1 MLLEGSEE
9 LTVRLTI
16 RSDELGVPM
25 ASQIAS
31 WPSSAG
37 LGRQWLS
44 VGSIHPGPTSTFSRF
59 EPRWKARRFMI
70 ALRWS
75 YSGEYLKATGSTYLE
90 WVFFTLAIEVVDK
103 LGVERVKAIGGIHLI
118 I

>member
-1 MLLEGSEE
+1 
-9 LTVRLTI
+9 
-16 RSDELGVPM
+16 
-25 ASQIAS
+25 
-31 WPSSAG
+31 
-37 LGRQWLS
+37 
-44 VGSIHPGPTSTFSRF
+44 
-59 EPRWKARRFMI
+59 MI